1 MALGGGTWSGVPNKV
16 LPGAYINFV
25 SMARALGTMG
35 ERGIVALPLEM
46 NWGPEDEVITIDA
59 GEFQKEALNILG
71 YSFADEEMKPL
82 REVFKG
88 ASMVKLYRING
99 AGGKKATATV
109 GTEGLTITA
118 KYPGTRGNDIK
129 IVVQANID
137 DETKFDVI
145 TYLDTTMVDKQTVA
159 AISELKPNNFVE
171 FSGTGALEVTAGV
184 PLTGGENGATTGES
198 YSNFLDKIE
207 AEDFT
212 TLLYAGEDEV
222 TKSLFD
228 SFTKRMRD
236 DEGVKITTVLFDYT
250 KADFEGVISV
260 KNNKE
265 LVYWVAGQS
274 AGANVN
280 ESLTNRKYDGEYEVN
295 TKFKKREFE
304 QAIQNGEFAFYQDG
318 NDVRV
323 LKDINTFTSFS
334 PEKNQDFSSNRVIR
348 VLDQIANDTARI
360 FSDYYLGKVTNDD
373 TGRELFK
380 NELVNYHEQLLN
392 IRAIENFDQ
401 EDIVVLPGVQKQD
414 VIVNEVVQP
423 TDAMEKIYM
432 SIEVR

>member
-1 MALGGGTWSGVPNKV
+1 MALGGGTFTTMNKV

-25 SMARALGTMG
+25 SIARALGTMG
-35 ERGIVALPLEM
+35 ERGIVAMPLEM
-46 NWGPEDEVITIDA
+46 DWGPEDEVITIDA

-71 YSFADEEMKPL
+71 YNYAHEKMRPL

-88 ASMVKLYRING
+88 ANKVKLYRINT
-99 AGGKKATATV
+99 GGEKATATV
-109 GTEGLTITA
+109 GGLTVTA
-118 KYPGTRGNDIK
+118 KYTGVRGNNIK

-137 DETKFDVI
+137 DEGKFDVI

-171 FSGTGALEVTAGV
+171 FSGTGALEITAGV
-184 PLTGGENGATTGES
+184 PLTGGENGAATGES
-198 YSNFLDKIE
+198 YSTFLDKIE

-228 SFTKRMRD
+228 SFTKRLRD
-236 DEGVKITTVLFDYT
+236 DEGVKITTVLFDYA

-265 LVYWVAGQS
+265 LVYWVAGQT
-274 AGANVN
+274 AGAAVN
-280 ESLTNRKYDGEYEVN
+280 ESLTNKVYDGEYEVK
-295 TKFKKREFE
+295 TKFKKKEFE
-304 QAIQNGEFAFYQDG
+304 QFIQNGEFTFYQDG

-360 FSDYYLGKVTNDD
+360 FSDYYLGKVTNDEI
-373 TGRELFK
+373 GRELFK

-392 IRAIENFDQ
+392 IRAIENFNE
-401 EDIVVLPGVQKQD
+401 EDIIVLPGASKQD

-423 TDAMEKIYM
+423 TDAMEKLYM
-432 SIEVR
+432 SVQVR

>member
-1 MALGGGTWSGVPNKV
+1 MALGGGTFTTMNKV

-25 SMARALGTMG
+25 SIARALGTMG
-35 ERGIVALPLEM
+35 ERGIVAMPLEM
-46 NWGPEDEVITIDA
+46 DWGPEDEVITIDTE
-59 GEFQKEALNILG
+59 EFQKEALNILG
-71 YSFADEEMKPL
+71 YNYAHEKMRPL

-88 ASMVKLYRING
+88 ASIVKLYRINT
-99 AGGKKATATV
+99 GGTKATATI
-109 GTEGLTITA
+109 GTGVTVTA
-118 KYPGTRGNDIK
+118 KYPGVRGNNIK

-137 DETKFDVI
+137 DEGKFDVI

-184 PLTGGENGATTGES
+184 PLTGGENGAATGES

-236 DEGVKITTVLFDYT
+236 DEGVKITTVLFDYA

-265 LVYWVAGQS
+265 LVYWVAGQT
-274 AGANVN
+274 AGAAVN
-280 ESLTNRKYDGEYEVN
+280 ESLTNKVYDGEYEVN

-304 QAIQNGEFAFYQDG
+304 QAIQNGEFTFYQDG
-318 NDVRV
+318 DTVRV
-323 LKDINTFTSFS
+323 LKDINTFISFS

-360 FSDYYLGKVTNDD
+360 FNDFYLGKVTNDD
-373 TGRELFK
+373 IGRQLFK

-392 IRAIENFDQ
+392 IRAIENFNE
-401 EDIVVLPGVQKQD
+401 EDIIVLPGAQKQD

-423 TDAMEKIYM
+423 TDAMEKLYM
-432 SIEVR
+432 SVQVR

>member
-1 MALGGGTWSGVPNKV
+1 MALGGGTFTVPNKI

-25 SMARALGTMG
+25 SVARALGSLG
-35 ERGIVALPLEM
+35 ERGIVAMPLEM
-46 NWGPEDEVITIDA
+46 DWGAENEVITIDA

-71 YSFADEEMKPL
+71 YSFADEKMKPL

-88 ASMVKLYRING
+88 ASMVKLYRINT
-99 AGGKKATATV
+99 GGTKATATV
-109 GTEGLTITA
+109 GGLTVTA
-118 KYPGTRGNDIK
+118 KFSGVRGNDIK

-137 DETKFDVI
+137 DETSFDVI
-145 TYLDTTMVDKQTVA
+145 TYLGTTKVDTQTVSA
-159 AISELKPNNFVE
+159 VTELQDNNFVTFAKE
-171 FSGTGALEVTAGV
+171 GTLEATAGV
-184 PLTGGENGATTGES
+184 PLTGGENGAATGES
-198 YSNFLDKIE
+198 YSAFLDKIE

-228 SFTKRMRD
+228 SFTKRLRD
-236 DEGVKITTVLFDYT
+236 DEGVKITTVLFDYA
-250 KADFEGVISV
+250 KADYEGVISV
-260 KNNKE
+260 KNNPE
-265 LVYWVAGQS
+265 LVYWVAGQT
-274 AGANVN
+274 AGAAVN
-280 ESLTNRKYDGEYEVN
+280 ESLTNKVYDGEYEVN

-323 LKDINTFTSFS
+323 LKDINTFTNFT

-373 TGRELFK
+373 IGRELFK

-392 IRAIENFDQ
+392 IRAIENFSQ
-401 EDIVVLPGVQKQD
+401 EDIIVLPGLQKQD

-423 TDAMEKIYM
+423 TDSMEKLYM

>member
-1 MALGGGTWSGVPNKV
+1 MALGGGTFTVPNKV

-25 SMARALGTMG
+25 SMARALGSMG
-35 ERGIVALPLEM
+35 DRGIVALPLEM

-59 GEFQKEALNILG
+59 GEFQKEALIILG
-71 YSFADEEMKPL
+71 YNFTDEEMKPL
-82 REVFKG
+82 REIFKG
-88 ASMVKLYRING
+88 AGMVKLYRIN
-99 AGGKKATATV
+99 AGGTKATATV
-109 GTEGLTITA
+109 GTGGLTITA

-145 TYLDTTMVDKQTVA
+145 TYIGTTKVDTQTVA
-159 AISELKPNNFVE
+159 TIAELQPNNFVE
-171 FSGTGALEVTAGV
+171 FSGTGTLEATAGV
-184 PLTGGENGATTGES
+184 PLKGGENGTAAGEN
-198 YSNFLDKIE
+198 YGAFLDKIE
-207 AEDFT
+207 AEVFT
-212 TLLYAGEDEV
+212 TLAYAGEDEV
-222 TKSLFD
+222 TKALFD
-228 SFTKRMRD
+228 SFTKRLRD
-236 DEGVKITTVLFDYT
+236 DEGAKITTVLFNYT

-274 AGANVN
+274 AGAAVN
-280 ESLTNRKYDGEYEVN
+280 ESLTNRKYDGEYKVN

-323 LKDINTFTSFS
+323 LSDINTFINYE
-334 PEKNQDFSSNRVIR
+334 PNKNQDFSSNRAIR

-401 EDIVVLPGVQKQD
+401 EDIIVLPGVQKQD

-423 TDAMEKIYM
+423 TDSMEKLYM

>member
-1 MALGGGTWSGVPNKV
+1 MALGGGTFTVPNKI

-25 SMARALGTMG
+25 SVARALGSLG
-35 ERGIVALPLEM
+35 ERGIVAMPLEM
-46 NWGPEDEVITIDA
+46 DWGAENEVITIDA

-71 YSFADEEMKPL
+71 YSFADEKMKPL

-88 ASMVKLYRING
+88 ASMVKLYRINT
-99 AGGKKATATV
+99 GGKKATATV
-109 GTEGLTITA
+109 GELTITS

-129 IVVQANID
+129 VVVQANID
-137 DETKFDVI
+137 DESSFDVI
-145 TYLDTTMVDKQTVA
+145 TYLGSTQVDIQTVGNVG
-159 AISELKPNNFVE
+159 ELKPNDFVE
-171 FSGTGALEVTAGV
+171 FSGTGTLEVTAGV
-184 PLTGGENGATTGES
+184 PLTGGENGAATGES
-198 YSNFLDKIE
+198 YSTFLDKIE

-212 TLLYAGEDEV
+212 TLLYAGVDEV

-228 SFTKRMRD
+228 SFTKRLRD
-236 DEGVKITTVLFDYT
+236 DEGVKITTVLFDYA
-250 KADFEGVISV
+250 KADYEGVISV

-265 LVYWVAGQS
+265 LVYWVAGQT
-274 AGANVN
+274 AGAAVN
-280 ESLTNRKYDGEYEVN
+280 ESLTNKVYDGEYEVK

-304 QAIQNGEFAFYQDG
+304 QFIQNGEFAFYQDG

-392 IRAIENFDQ
+392 IRAIENFNE
-401 EDIVVLPGVQKQD
+401 EDIIVLPGAQKQD

-423 TDAMEKIYM
+423 TDAMEKLYM
-432 SIEVR
+432 SVQVR

>member
-1 MALGGGTWSGVPNKV
+1 MALGGGTFTTMNKV

-25 SMARALGTMG
+25 SIARALGTMG
-35 ERGIVALPLEM
+35 ERGIVAMPLEM
-46 NWGPEDEVITIDA
+46 DWGPEDEVITIDA
-59 GEFQKEALNILG
+59 EEFQKEALNILG
-71 YSFADEEMKPL
+71 YNYAHEKMRPL

-88 ASMVKLYRING
+88 ANRVKLYRINT
-99 AGGKKATATV
+99 GGEKATATV
-109 GTEGLTITA
+109 GGLTVTA
-118 KYPGTRGNDIK
+118 KYTGVRGNNIK

-137 DETKFDVI
+137 NETKFDVI

-184 PLTGGENGATTGES
+184 PLTGGENGVATGES
-198 YSNFLDKIE
+198 YSSFLDKIE

-236 DEGVKITTVLFDYT
+236 DEGVKITTVLFDYA

-265 LVYWVAGQS
+265 LVYWVAGQT
-274 AGANVN
+274 AGAAVN
-280 ESLTNRKYDGEYEVN
+280 ESLTNKVYDGEYEVK

-304 QAIQNGEFAFYQDG
+304 QFIQNGEFTFYQDG

-360 FSDYYLGKVTNDD
+360 FNDFYLGKVTNDD
-373 TGRELFK
+373 IGRQLFK

-392 IRAIENFDQ
+392 IRAIENFNE
-401 EDIVVLPGVQKQD
+401 EDIIVLPGAQKQD

-423 TDAMEKIYM
+423 TDAMEKLYM
-432 SIEVR
+432 SVQVR

>member
-1 MALGGGTWSGVPNKV
+1 MALGGGTFTVPNKV

-25 SMARALGTMG
+25 SMARALGSLG

-71 YSFADEEMKPL
+71 YSFADEKMKPL

-88 ASMVKLYRING
+88 ASMVKLYRVNG

-118 KYPGTRGNDIK
+118 KHPGTRGNDIK

-137 DETKFDVI
+137 DESKFDVI
-145 TYLDTTMVDKQTVA
+145 TYIGTTKVDTQTVA
-159 AISELKPNNFVE
+159 TIAELKPNNFVE
-171 FSGTGALEVTAGV
+171 FNGTGALEVTVGV
-184 PLTGGENGATTGES
+184 PLAGGENGTTTGES
-198 YSNFLDKIE
+198 YGAFLDKIE

-222 TKSLFD
+222 TKALFD
-228 SFTKRMRD
+228 SFTKRLRD
-236 DEGVKITTVLFDYT
+236 DEGVKITTVLHDYT

-260 KNNKE
+260 KNNPE

-323 LKDINTFTSFS
+323 LKDINTFTNFA
-334 PEKNQDFSSNRVIR
+334 PEKNQDFASNRVIR

-392 IRAIENFDQ
+392 IRAIENFNE
-401 EDIVVLPGVQKQD
+401 EDIIVLPGVQKQD

-423 TDAMEKIYM
+423 TDAMEKLYM

>member
-1 MALGGGTWSGVPNKV
+1 MALGGGTFTTMNKV

-25 SMARALGTMG
+25 SIARALGTMG
-35 ERGIVALPLEM
+35 ERGIVAMPLEM
-46 NWGPEDEVITIDA
+46 DWGPEDEVITIDA

-71 YSFADEEMKPL
+71 YSFADEKMKPL

-88 ASMVKLYRING
+88 ASMVKLYRINT
-99 AGGKKATATV
+99 GGKKATATV
-109 GTEGLTITA
+109 GELTITS

-129 IVVQANID
+129 VVVQANID
-137 DETKFDVI
+137 DESSFDVI
-145 TYLDTTMVDKQTVA
+145 TYLGSTQVDIQTVGNVG
-159 AISELKPNNFVE
+159 ELKPNDFVE
-171 FSGTGALEVTAGV
+171 FSGTGTLEVTAGV
-184 PLTGGENGATTGES
+184 PLTGGENGAATGES
-198 YSNFLDKIE
+198 YSTFLDKIE

-228 SFTKRMRD
+228 SFTKRLRD
-236 DEGVKITTVLFDYT
+236 DEGVKITTVLFDYA
-250 KADFEGVISV
+250 KADYEGVISV

-265 LVYWVAGQS
+265 LVYWVAGQT
-274 AGANVN
+274 AGAAVN
-280 ESLTNRKYDGEYEVN
+280 ESLTNKVYDGEYEVK

-304 QAIQNGEFAFYQDG
+304 QFIQNGEFAFYQDG

-360 FSDYYLGKVTNDD
+360 FNDFYLGKVTNDD
-373 TGRELFK
+373 IGRQLFK

-392 IRAIENFDQ
+392 IRAIENFNE
-401 EDIVVLPGVQKQD
+401 EDIIVLPGAQKQD

-423 TDAMEKIYM
+423 TDAMEKLYM
-432 SIEVR
+432 SVQVR

>member
-1 MALGGGTWSGVPNKV
+1 MALGGGTFTIPNKV

-25 SMARALGTMG
+25 SVARALGSLG
-35 ERGIVALPLEM
+35 ERGIVAMPLEM
-46 NWGPEDEVITIDA
+46 DWGPEDEVITIDA

-71 YSFADEEMKPL
+71 YSFIHEKMRPL

-88 ASMVKLYRING
+88 ANRVKLYRINP
-99 AGGKKATATV
+99 GGVKATATIGEMTV
-109 GTEGLTITA
+109 IA
-118 KYPGTRGNDIK
+118 KYSGTRGNDIR
-129 IVVQANID
+129 IAIRTNID

-145 TYLDTTMVDKQTVA
+145 TYIDTTQVDLQTVA
-159 AISELKPNNFVE
+159 SIEELKPNNFVE
-171 FSGTGALEVTAGV
+171 FSGNGALELTAGIS
-184 PLTGGENGATTGES
+184 LIGGENGVATGEN

-222 TKSLFD
+222 TKALFD
-228 SFTKRMRD
+228 SFTKRLRD
-236 DEGVKITTVLFDYT
+236 DEGIKITTVLFDYT
-250 KADFEGVISV
+250 KADYEGVISV
-260 KNNKE
+260 KNNPE
-265 LVYWVAGQS
+265 LVYWVAGQT
-274 AGANVN
+274 AGAAVN
-280 ESLTNRKYDGEYEVN
+280 ESLTNKVYDGEYEVN

-360 FSDYYLGKVTNDD
+360 FSDYYLGKVTNDEI
-373 TGRELFK
+373 GRELFK

-392 IRAIENFDQ
+392 IRAIENFNE
-401 EDIVVLPGVQKQD
+401 EDIIVLPGASKQD

-423 TDAMEKIYM
+423 TDAMEKLYM
-432 SIEVR
+432 SVQVR

>member
-25 SMARALGTMG
+25 SVARALGSLG

-88 ASMVKLYRING
+88 AKLVKLYRING

-118 KYPGTRGNDIK
+118 KHPGTRGNDIK

-145 TYLDTTMVDKQTVA
+145 TYVDTTKVDTKTVA
-159 AISELKPNNFVE
+159 TIAELEPNNFVE
-171 FSGTGALEVTAGV
+171 FNGTGALEITAGV
-184 PLTGGENGATTGES
+184 PLAGGENGAATGES
-198 YSNFLDKIE
+198 YSDFLDKIE

-222 TKSLFD
+222 TKALFD
-228 SFTKRMRD
+228 SFTKRLRD
-236 DEGVKITTVLFDYT
+236 DEGVKITTVLYDYT

-260 KNNKE
+260 KNNPE

-304 QAIQNGEFAFYQDG
+304 QAIQKGEFAFYQDG

-323 LKDINTFTSFS
+323 LKDINTFTNFE
-334 PEKNQDFSSNRVIR
+334 PNKNQDFSSNRVIR

-392 IRAIENFDQ
+392 IRAIENFNQ
-401 EDIVVLPGVQKQD
+401 EDIIVLPGVQKQD

-423 TDAMEKIYM
+423 TDSMEKLYV

>member
-1 MALGGGTWSGVPNKV
+1 MALGGGTFTVPNKV

-25 SMARALGTMG
+25 SMARALGSMG
-35 ERGIVALPLEM
+35 DRGIVALPLET
-46 NWGPEDEVITIDA
+46 NWGPEDEIITIDS

-88 ASMVKLYRING
+88 AKLVKLYRING
-99 AGGKKATATV
+99 VGGKKATATV
-109 GTEGLTITA
+109 GTGGLTITA
-118 KYPGTRGNDIK
+118 KYPGARGNDIK

-137 DETKFDVI
+137 NETKFDVI
-145 TYLDTTMVDKQTVA
+145 TYLGSTQVDIQTVGN
-159 AISELKPNNFVE
+159 IGELKPNNFVE

-184 PLTGGENGATTGES
+184 PLTGGENGAATGES

-236 DEGVKITTVLFDYT
+236 DEGVKITTVLFDYA
-250 KADFEGVISV
+250 KADYEGVISV
-260 KNNKE
+260 KNNPE
-265 LVYWVAGQS
+265 LVYWVAGQT
-274 AGANVN
+274 AGAAVN
-280 ESLTNRKYDGEYEVN
+280 ESLTNKVYDGEYEVN

-323 LKDINTFTSFS
+323 LKDINTFTNFA
-334 PEKNQDFSSNRVIR
+334 PEKNQDFASNRVIR

-360 FSDYYLGKVTNDD
+360 FSDFYLGKVTNDEI
-373 TGRELFK
+373 GRELFK

-392 IRAIENFDQ
+392 IRAIENFNE
-401 EDIVVLPGVQKQD
+401 EDIIVLPGAQKQD

-423 TDAMEKIYM
+423 TDAMEKLYM
-432 SIEVR
+432 SVQVR

>member
-1 MALGGGTWSGVPNKV
+1 MALGGGTFTVPNKV

-25 SMARALGTMG
+25 SMARALGSLG

-184 PLTGGENGATTGES
+184 PLTGGENGAATGES

-236 DEGVKITTVLFDYT
+236 DEGVKITTVLFDYA
-250 KADFEGVISV
+250 KADYEGVISV
-260 KNNKE
+260 KNNPE
-265 LVYWVAGQS
+265 LVYWVAGQT
-274 AGANVN
+274 AGAAVN
-280 ESLTNRKYDGEYEVN
+280 ESLTNKVYDGEYEVN

-323 LKDINTFTSFS
+323 LKDINTFTNFA

-392 IRAIENFDQ
+392 IRAIENFNQ
-401 EDIVVLPGVQKQD
+401 EDIIVLPGVQKQD

-423 TDAMEKIYM
+423 TDSMEKLYM